1 MLVRNPKP
9 EIHHTQ
15 LFTNQEGQTN
25 EDGEEEEE
33 EEPKE
38 EWSRMNLF
46 N

>member
-25 EDGEEEEE
+25 EDGEERRRRTQGRM
-33 EEPKE
+33 EPHGP
-38 EWSRMNLF
+38 F
-46 N
+46 